1 MGTQDMKI
9 RYYLAASAAAL
20 SIAASVSTPVM
31 AQETSSSVRG
41 TIESDTGPVADATVT
56 VTHEP
61 SGTVLA
67 TSSDAAGNFSAN
79 GLRVGGPFTVAIDA
93 DGYQSAQVTD
103 LFLQAGQPFRLPVI
117 LQTQQEIVVTASALQ
132 GAVEQSNGPI
142 TALNREQIEGV
153 ASVNRDIRDLAR
165 RDPLVSLDLTNSRAI
180 EVAGNAGRLNRF
192 SVDGVQFSDDFGLN
206 NGGLPSSRGPVP
218 YDAIEQ
224 FSVKVAPF
232 DIAEGDFQG
241 GAINVVLRS
250 GGNKFK
256 GQAFVSYTDE
266 NLNGDTS
273 RGVTADVNL
282 SSKQYGAFLSGP
294 IVKDTLFFM
303 LAYEK
308 SKDSFPYDSGVG
320 SGVFTQV
327 PLITQA
333 QIDSVT
339 ATAQS
344 VYNYDTL
351 GFEPN
356 QDEEDEKII
365 AKLDWNISDSHRA
378 SATFIRNL
386 GTYQV
391 QQNTFLTP
399 VFALGLESN
408 AYVTREEINTGT
420 VELNSTW
427 SENFSTTVRASYR
440 DYNRDQDPVGGRS
453 ISNFEVCLDPTSAG
467 SLTSCNTARL
477 FFGPDVSRHT
487 NLLRTSNTS
496 FDATARLD
504 LGDHSFRFMMGFTD
518 VDTFNLFIQR
528 SLGDLYFDSLADFAA
543 RRASRFRLGGAV
555 PTLDP
560 LDAAADFGTQ
570 NWTFGVQDDWQAT
583 PSLTINYGV
592 RYDLFNNDTLP
603 TLNVN
608 FLARQGFS
616 NRETFKGRGVW
627 QPRFGFNWE
636 ATDRLIIRGGAGIF
650 AGGTPDVYLSNSFAN
665 TGLLTNAID
674 IQRNTSAAGCNVPTA
689 GLTPQQQLA
698 FCNAALVGVTG
709 ANFDPS
715 VVNFLT
721 TNTASISAS
730 PTDAID
736 PDLKLARK
744 LKISLQGD
752 YEADLGP
759 LGDGWLFGA
768 QLLYDKNVYGYTWT
782 DARSIPT
789 GTTLPDGRPRY
800 FQLPIGL
807 ASTNRDL
814 LLTNSTKGRGLFA
827 TFRFAKDF
835 GDLSINGSYTRSDVK
850 DVANLTSST
859 ASSNYQNNVFV
870 DPNNVEYGRSIYE
883 FTNQWKFGIDY
894 STEFFGD
901 NKTRFSLFGEY
912 RSGRPYS
919 LTMLENV
926 GGRGAVFGTVGN
938 LGKQLLYVPTLN
950 DTRVSFDSVASETA
964 FNTLVTNF
972 GLDKFRGRIV
982 SKNSQTS
989 ADFFKVDL
997 HMSQEIPITG
1007 SAKIELFAD
1016 IENVL
1021 NLIDSDWGALRQV
1034 PFDYTSTVV
1043 RVQCLSVAQPT
1054 GQAVV
1059 NIGTTAANNP
1069 GNLPAV
1075 GATASTQAC
1084 SQYRYSNVVAPVEV
1098 LQTRQ
1103 SLYGIRVGAKIKF

>member
-1 MGTQDMKI
+1 MQI

-20 SIAASVSTPVM
+20 SIATVVATPAM
-31 AQETSSSVRG
+31 AQETTSSVRG
-41 TIESDTGPVADATVT
+41 TVESDSGPVAGATVT

-61 SGTVLA
+61 SGTVLS
-67 TSSDAAGNFSAN
+67 TSSDGAGNFSAN

-93 DGYQSAQVTD
+93 DGFEPAQVTD
-103 LFLQAGQPFRLPVI
+103 LFLQAGQPFRLPVV
-117 LQTQQEIVVTASALQ
+117 LQAQQEIVVTASALR

-165 RDPLVSLDLTNSRAI
+165 RDPLVTLDLTNSRAI

-206 NGGLPSSRGPVP
+206 NGGLPTSRGPVP

-241 GAINVVLRS
+241 GAVNVVLRS

-256 GQAFVSYTDE
+256 GQAFFSYTDE

-273 RGVTADVNL
+273 RGVSADVKL

-294 IVKDTLFFM
+294 IIKDKLFFM
-303 LAYEK
+303 VAYEK
-308 SKDSFPYDSGVG
+308 AEDSFPYDSGVG
-320 SGVFTQV
+320 PGVFTQV

-365 AKLDWNISDSHRA
+365 AKVDWNISDSHRA
-378 SATFIRNL
+378 AATFIRNL

-408 AYVTREEINTGT
+408 AYITREEINTGT

-453 ISNFEVCLDPTSAG
+453 IANFEVCLDPTTTG
-467 SLTSCNTARL
+467 SLTSCNSARL

-487 NLLRTSNTS
+487 NFLRTSNTS
-496 FDATARLD
+496 VDATARLD
-504 LGDHSFRFMMGFTD
+504 MGDHAFRFMVGFTD
-518 VDTFNLFIQR
+518 VDTYNLFIQR

-555 PTLDP
+555 PSLDP

-570 NWTFGVQDDWQAT
+570 NWTFGIQDDWQAT

-603 TLNVN
+603 TLNPN

-616 NRETFKGRGVW
+616 NRETFKGRSVW

-636 ATDRLIIRGGAGIF
+636 ATDRLIIKGGAGIF

-674 IQRNTSAAGCNVPTA
+674 IQRNTSAAGCNAVAT
-689 GLTPQQQLA
+689 
-698 FCNAALVGVTG
+698 NAAQICNDALINVTG
-709 ANFDPS
+709 ANYSSALF
-715 VVNFLT
+715 NFLT
-721 TNTASISAS
+721 TNVGSISAA

-744 LKISLQGD
+744 LKVSLQAD
-752 YEADLGP
+752 YEADFGS

-782 DARSIPT
+782 DARSIQT
-789 GTTLPDGRPRY
+789 GGTLPDGRPRY
-800 FQLPIGL
+800 FQLPVGL

-814 LLTNSTKGRGLFA
+814 LLTNSTKGRAWFA

-835 GDLSINGSYTRSDVK
+835 GDLSIDGSYTRSDVK

-870 DPNNVEYGRSIYE
+870 DPNNVAYGRSIYE
-883 FTNQWKFGIDY
+883 YTDQWKFGLDY
-894 STEFFGD
+894 TKEFFGD

-950 DTRVSFDSVASETA
+950 DTRVSFDSAASETA
-964 FNTLVTNF
+964 FNTLVTNL
-972 GLDKFRGRIV
+972 GLDKYRGRIIP
-982 SKNSQTS
+982 KNSQTS

-997 HMSQEIPITG
+997 HMSQEIPVSGT
-1007 SAKIELFAD
+1007 AKIELFAD

-1021 NLIDSDWGALRQV
+1021 NMIDSDWGALRQV
-1034 PFDYTSTVV
+1034 PFDYTSTLV
-1043 RVQCLSVAQPT
+1043 RVSCLTAAAPT
-1054 GQAVV
+1054 GTA
-1059 NIGTTAANNP
+1059 GTAA
-1069 GNLPAV
+1069 
-1075 GATASTQAC
+1075 TSSTQPCA
-1084 SQYRYSNVVAPVEV
+1084 QYRYSNVVAPVEV

-1103 SLYGIRVGAKIKF
+1103 SLYGIRVGAKVKF